1 MVKTFV
7 LKISGKITNFD
18 LKTRERIYARARR
31 QPIPV
36 KISIYENSSGDTIEF
51 LNNLN
56 DSFFFRLNA
65 STSMNDSDKREKL
78 MFVPQP

>member
-18 LKTRERIYARARR
+18 LKTRERIYVRARG

-36 KISIYENSSGDTIEF
+36 KISIYEKSSADTIEF

-56 DSFFFRLNA
+56 DSFSCA
-65 STSMNDSDKREKL
+65 L
-78 MFVPQP
+78 MLPRV

>member
-18 LKTRERIYARARR
+18 LKTRERIYARARG

-36 KISIYENSSGDTIEF
+36 KISIYEN
-51 LNNLN
+51 
-56 DSFFFRLNA
+56 
-65 STSMNDSDKREKL
+65 
-78 MFVPQP
+78 PQAIR

>member
-18 LKTRERIYARARR
+18 LKTRERMYARARR

-36 KISIYENSSGDTIEF
+36 KIRIYEKSSGDTIEF

>member
-36 KISIYENSSGDTIEF
+36 KINIYEKSSGDTIEF